1 MHMRLGT
8 MTSLFRDRRECAEHF
23 GYIESIQRCRKAGFT
38 VLDMNL
44 CALNRRQTTLH
55 LDNWQEQVDEIRNEA
70 ERLGCVFSQSHPPYR
85 RGRDGAFATAEE
97 EEFFRAMSLRAL
109 EITAMLGARWA
120 VIHPVMDVTADINDV
135 DAHVRCNQQMFARE
149 AELAARLGVGLAF
162 ENMFDGDQR
171 RFGST
176 AEDLIAIQD
185 FFHSDHIGVC
195 WDVGH
200 ANRMYHGLQP
210 LAIRRLGSRIK
221 ALHIDDNLGKDDLH
235 LLPFEGNVAWEQI
248 MHELHDGGCEA
259 DLIYEI
265 RNNSNMPE
273 ALRDITARY
282 CYEVGEYLLSLYR

>member
-1 MHMRLGT
+1 MRLGT

-85 RGRDGAFATAEE
+85 RGREGTFATAEE
-97 EEFFRAMSLRAL
+97 EAFFRAMSLRAL
-109 EITAMLGARWA
+109 EITAMLGAKWA

-135 DAHVRCNQQMFARE
+135 DAHVRYNQQMFARE
-149 AELAARLGVGLAF
+149 AELAAKLGVGLAF

-185 FFHSDHIGVC
+185 SFHSDLIGIC

-200 ANRMYHGLQP
+200 ANRMYRDQLKP
-210 LAIRRLGSRIK
+210 IRKLGSRIK

-235 LLPFEGNVAWEQI
+235 LLPFEGNVPWEQV
-248 MHELHDGGCEA
+248 MHTLYDSGCEA

-265 RNNSNMPE
+265 RNNANMPE
-273 ALRDITARY
+273 ALRDVTARY
-282 CYEVGEYLLSLYR
+282 CYEEIGRAHV

>member
-1 MHMRLGT
+1 MRLGT

-55 LDNWQEQVDEIRNEA
+55 LDNWQEQVDEICNEA

-85 RGRDGAFATAEE
+85 RGREGTFATAEE
-97 EEFFRAMSLRAL
+97 EAFFRAMSLRAL
-109 EITAMLGARWA
+109 EITAMLGAKWA

-135 DAHVRCNQQMFARE
+135 DAHVRYNQQMFARE
-149 AELAARLGVGLAF
+149 AELAAKLGVGLAF

-185 FFHSDHIGVC
+185 SFHSDLIGVC

-200 ANRMYHGLQP
+200 ANRMYRDQLKP
-210 LAIRRLGSRIK
+210 IRKLGSRIK

-235 LLPFEGNVAWEQI
+235 LLPFEGNVPWEQV
-248 MHELHDGGCEA
+248 MHTLYDSGCEA
-259 DLIYEI
+259 DLICCRFIAEGMGAS
-265 RNNSNMPE
+265 RLPRSVF
-273 ALRDITARY
+273 
-282 CYEVGEYLLSLYR
+282 C

>member
-1 MHMRLGT
+1 MRLGT

-85 RGRDGAFATAEE
+85 RGREGTFATAEE
-97 EEFFRAMSLRAL
+97 EAFFRAMSLRAL
-109 EITAMLGARWA
+109 EITAMLGAKWA

-135 DAHVRCNQQMFARE
+135 DAHVRYNQQMFARE
-149 AELAARLGVGLAF
+149 AELAAKLGVGLAF

-185 FFHSDHIGVC
+185 SFHSDLIGVC

-200 ANRMYHGLQP
+200 ANRMYRDQLKP
-210 LAIRRLGSRIK
+210 IRRLGSRIK
-221 ALHIDDNLGKDDLH
+221 ALHIDDNYGTARDVH
-235 LLPFEGNVAWEQI
+235 LLPYEGLIDWSKVLRALREIGYDHDFAFEHALNPTPHAVMPAQLRYMCALGRE
-248 MHELHDGGCEA
+248 ML
-259 DLIYEI
+259 
-265 RNNSNMPE
+265 SNM
-273 ALRDITARY
+273 
-282 CYEVGEYLLSLYR
+282 

>member
-1 MHMRLGT
+1 MRLGT

-85 RGRDGAFATAEE
+85 RGREGTFATAEE
-97 EEFFRAMSLRAL
+97 EAFFRAMSLRAL
-109 EITAMLGARWA
+109 EITAMLGAKWA

-135 DAHVRCNQQMFARE
+135 DAHVRYNQQMFARE
-149 AELAARLGVGLAF
+149 AELAAKLGVGLAF

-171 RFGST
+171 RFGPHS
-176 AEDLIAIQD
+176 DLIGI
-185 FFHSDHIGVC
+185 C

-200 ANRMYHGLQP
+200 ANRMYRDQLKP
-210 LAIRRLGSRIK
+210 IRKLGSRIK

-235 LLPFEGNVAWEQI
+235 LLPFEGNVPWEQV
-248 MHELHDGGCEA
+248 MHTLYDSGCEA

-265 RNNSNMPE
+265 RNNANMPE
-273 ALRDITARY
+273 ALRDVTARY

>member
-1 MHMRLGT
+1 MRLGT

-85 RGRDGAFATAEE
+85 RGREGTFATAEE
-97 EEFFRAMSLRAL
+97 EAFFRAMSLRAL
-109 EITAMLGARWA
+109 EITAMLGAKWT

-135 DAHVRCNQQMFARE
+135 DAHVRYNQQMFARE
-149 AELAARLGVGLAF
+149 AELAAKLGVGLAF

-185 FFHSDHIGVC
+185 SFHSDLIGVC

-200 ANRMYHGLQP
+200 ANRMYRDQLKP
-210 LAIRRLGSRIK
+210 IRRLGSRIK
-221 ALHIDDNLGKDDLH
+221 ALHIDDNYGTARDMH
-235 LLPFEGNVAWEQI
+235 LLPYEGLIDWSKVMRALHEIGYDHDFAFEHALNPTPHAVMPDQLRYMCALGRH
-248 MHELHDGGCEA
+248 MLS
-259 DLIYEI
+259 DL
-265 RNNSNMPE
+265 
-273 ALRDITARY
+273 
-282 CYEVGEYLLSLYR
+282 

>member
-85 RGRDGAFATAEE
+85 RGREGAFATAEE

-109 EITAMLGARWA
+109 EITAMLGAKWA

-162 ENMFDGDQR
+162 ENMLDGDQR

-185 FFHSDHIGVC
+185 SFHSDHIGVC

-248 MHELHDGGCEA
+248 MYELHDGGCEA

>member
-1 MHMRLGT
+1 MRLGT

-55 LDNWQEQVDEIRNEA
+55 LDDWKKQVEEIRNEA

-85 RGRDGAFATAEE
+85 RGREGTFPTAEE

-109 EITAMLGARWA
+109 EITAMLGAKWA
-120 VIHPVMDVTADINDV
+120 VIHPVMDVNADLNDV
-135 DAHVRCNQQMFARE
+135 DAQVHYNQQMFARE
-149 AELAARLGVGLAF
+149 AELAQKLGIGLAF
-162 ENMFDGDQR
+162 ENMFDGEQR

-185 FFHSDHIGVC
+185 SFHSDHIGVC

-200 ANRMYHGLQP
+200 ANRMYHAQQL
-210 LAIRRLGSRIK
+210 LAIRKLGSRIK

-235 LLPFEGNVAWEQI
+235 LLPFEGNVAWEQV
-248 MHELHDGGCEA
+248 MHTLHDSGCNA

>member
-1 MHMRLGT
+1 
-8 MTSLFRDRRECAEHF
+8 
-23 GYIESIQRCRKAGFT
+23 
-38 VLDMNL
+38 
-44 CALNRRQTTLH
+44 
-55 LDNWQEQVDEIRNEA
+55 
-70 ERLGCVFSQSHPPYR
+70 
-85 RGRDGAFATAEE
+85 
-97 EEFFRAMSLRAL
+97 MSLRAL
-109 EITAMLGARWA
+109 EITAMLGAKWA
-120 VIHPVMDVTADINDV
+120 VIHTVMDVTADINDV

-149 AELAARLGVGLAF
+149 AELAAKLGVGLAF

-185 FFHSDHIGVC
+185 SFHSDHFGVC

-210 LAIRRLGSRIK
+210 LAIRKLGSRIK

>member
-85 RGRDGAFATAEE
+85 RGREGTFATAEE
-97 EEFFRAMSLRAL
+97 EAFFRAMSLRAL
-109 EITAMLGARWA
+109 EITAMLGAKWA

-135 DAHVRCNQQMFARE
+135 DAHVRYNQQMFARE
-149 AELAARLGVGLAF
+149 AELAAKLGVGLAF

-185 FFHSDHIGVC
+185 SFHSDLIGVC

-200 ANRMYHGLQP
+200 ANRMYRDQLKP
-210 LAIRRLGSRIK
+210 IRKLGSRIK

-235 LLPFEGNVAWEQI
+235 LLPFEGNVPWEQV
-248 MHELHDGGCEA
+248 MHTLHDSGCEA

-273 ALRDITARY
+273 ALRDVTARY

>member
-1 MHMRLGT
+1 MRLGT

-55 LDNWQEQVDEIRNEA
+55 LDDWKKQVEEIRNEA

-85 RGRDGAFATAEE
+85 RGREGTFPTAEE

-109 EITAMLGARWA
+109 EITAMLGAKWA
-120 VIHPVMDVTADINDV
+120 VIHPVMDVNADINDV
-135 DAHVRCNQQMFARE
+135 DAQVRYNQQMFARE
-149 AELAARLGVGLAF
+149 AELAQKLGIGLAF
-162 ENMFDGDQR
+162 ENMFDGEQR

-185 FFHSDHIGVC
+185 SFHSDHIGVC

-200 ANRMYHGLQP
+200 ANRMYHAQQL
-210 LAIRRLGSRIK
+210 LAIRKLGSRIK

-235 LLPFEGNVAWEQI
+235 LLPFEGNVNWEQV
-248 MHELHDGGCEA
+248 MHALHDSGCNA

-282 CYEVGEYLLSLYR
+282 CYEVGEYLLSLYC

>member
-1 MHMRLGT
+1 MRLGT

-23 GYIESIQRCRKAGFT
+23 GYIESVQRCRKAGFT

-85 RGRDGAFATAEE
+85 RGREGTFATAEE
-97 EEFFRAMSLRAL
+97 EAFFRAMSLRAL
-109 EITAMLGARWA
+109 EITAMLGAKWA

-135 DAHVRCNQQMFARE
+135 DAHVRYNQQMFARE
-149 AELAARLGVGLAF
+149 AELAAKLGVGLAF

-185 FFHSDHIGVC
+185 SFHSDLIGIC

-200 ANRMYHGLQP
+200 ANRMYRDQLKP
-210 LAIRRLGSRIK
+210 IRKLGSRIK
-221 ALHIDDNLGKDDLH
+221 ALHIDDNYGTARDVH
-235 LLPFEGNVAWEQI
+235 LLPYEG
-248 MHELHDGGCEA
+248 
-259 DLIYEI
+259 LIDWSKVM
-265 RNNSNMPE
+265 R
-273 ALRDITARY
+273 ALREI
-282 CYEVGEYLLSLYR
+282 G

>member
-85 RGRDGAFATAEE
+85 RGREGTFATAEE
-97 EEFFRAMSLRAL
+97 EAFFRAMSLRAL
-109 EITAMLGARWA
+109 EITAMLGAKWA

-135 DAHVRCNQQMFARE
+135 DAHVRYNQQMFARE
-149 AELAARLGVGLAF
+149 AELVAKLGVGLAF

-185 FFHSDHIGVC
+185 SFHSDLIGIC

-200 ANRMYHGLQP
+200 ANRMYRDQLKP
-210 LAIRRLGSRIK
+210 IRKLGSRIK

-235 LLPFEGNVAWEQI
+235 LLPFEGNVPWEQV
-248 MHELHDGGCEA
+248 MHTLYDSGCEA

-265 RNNSNMPE
+265 RNNANMPE
-273 ALRDITARY
+273 ALRDVTARY

>member
-1 MHMRLGT
+1 MRLGT
-8 MTSLFRDRRECAEHF
+8 MTSLFRDRRECAKHF

-55 LDNWQEQVDEIRNEA
+55 LDDWKKQVEEIRNEA

-85 RGRDGAFATAEE
+85 RGREGTFPTAEE

-109 EITAMLGARWA
+109 EITAMLGAKWA
-120 VIHPVMDVTADINDV
+120 VIHPVMDVNADINDV
-135 DAHVRCNQQMFARE
+135 DAQVRYNQQMFARE
-149 AELAARLGVGLAF
+149 AELAQKLGIGLAF
-162 ENMFDGDQR
+162 ENMFDGEQR

-185 FFHSDHIGVC
+185 SFHSDHIGVC

-200 ANRMYHGLQP
+200 ANRMYHAQQL
-210 LAIRRLGSRIK
+210 LAIRKLGSRIK

-235 LLPFEGNVAWEQI
+235 LLPFEGNVAWEQV
-248 MHELHDGGCEA
+248 MHALHDSGCNA

-265 RNNSNMPE
+265 RNNSNMPK

-282 CYEVGEYLLSLYR
+282 CYEVGEYLLSLYC

>member
-1 MHMRLGT
+1 MRLGT

-85 RGRDGAFATAEE
+85 RGREGTFATAEE
-97 EEFFRAMSLRAL
+97 EAFFRAMSLRAL
-109 EITAMLGARWA
+109 EITAMLGAKWA

-135 DAHVRCNQQMFARE
+135 DAHVRYNQQMFARE
-149 AELAARLGVGLAF
+149 AELATKLGVGLAF

-185 FFHSDHIGVC
+185 SFHSDLIGIC

-200 ANRMYHGLQP
+200 ANRMYRDQLKP
-210 LAIRRLGSRIK
+210 IRKLGSRIK
-221 ALHIDDNLGKDDLH
+221 ALHIDDNYGTARDMH
-235 LLPFEGNVAWEQI
+235 LLPYEGLIDWSKVMRALHEIGYDHDFAFEHALNPTPHAVMPDQLRYMCALGRH
-248 MHELHDGGCEA
+248 MLS
-259 DLIYEI
+259 DL
-265 RNNSNMPE
+265 
-273 ALRDITARY
+273 
-282 CYEVGEYLLSLYR
+282 

>member
-1 MHMRLGT
+1 MRLGT

-23 GYIESIQRCRKAGFT
+23 GYIESVQRCRKAGFT

-85 RGRDGAFATAEE
+85 RGREGTFATAEE
-97 EEFFRAMSLRAL
+97 EAFFRAMSLRAL
-109 EITAMLGARWA
+109 EITAMLGAKWA

-135 DAHVRCNQQMFARE
+135 DAHVRYNQQMFARE
-149 AELAARLGVGLAF
+149 AELAAKLGVGLAF

-185 FFHSDHIGVC
+185 SFHSDLIGIC

-200 ANRMYHGLQP
+200 ANRMYRDQLKP
-210 LAIRRLGSRIK
+210 IRKLGSRIK
-221 ALHIDDNLGKDDLH
+221 ALHIDDNYGTARDVH
-235 LLPFEGNVAWEQI
+235 LLPYEGLIDWSKVMRALREIGYDHDFAFEHALNPTPHAVMPAQLRYMCALGRE
-248 MHELHDGGCEA
+248 ML
-259 DLIYEI
+259 
-265 RNNSNMPE
+265 SNM
-273 ALRDITARY
+273 
-282 CYEVGEYLLSLYR
+282 

>member
-1 MHMRLGT
+1 

-55 LDNWQEQVDEIRNEA
+55 LDDWKKQVEEIRNEA

-85 RGRDGAFATAEE
+85 RGREGTFPTAEE

-109 EITAMLGARWA
+109 EITAMLGAKWA
-120 VIHPVMDVTADINDV
+120 VIHPVMDVNADINDV
-135 DAHVRCNQQMFARE
+135 DAQVRYNQQMFARE
-149 AELAARLGVGLAF
+149 AELAQKLGIGLAF
-162 ENMFDGDQR
+162 ENMFDGEQR

-185 FFHSDHIGVC
+185 SFHSDHIGVC

-200 ANRMYHGLQP
+200 ANRMYHAQQL
-210 LAIRRLGSRIK
+210 LAIRKLGSRIK

-235 LLPFEGNVAWEQI
+235 LLPFEGNVNWEQV
-248 MHELHDGGCEA
+248 MHTMHDSGCNA

-265 RNNSNMPE
+265 RNNSNMPK

-282 CYEVGEYLLSLYR
+282 CYEVGEYLLSLYC

>member
-1 MHMRLGT
+1 MRLGT

-23 GYIESIQRCRKAGFT
+23 GYIESVQRCRKAGFT

-85 RGRDGAFATAEE
+85 RGREGTFATAEE
-97 EEFFRAMSLRAL
+97 EAFFRAMSLRAL
-109 EITAMLGARWA
+109 EITAMLGAKWA

-135 DAHVRCNQQMFARE
+135 DAHVRYNQQMFARE
-149 AELAARLGVGLAF
+149 AELAAKLGVGLAF

-185 FFHSDHIGVC
+185 SFHSDLIGIC

-200 ANRMYHGLQP
+200 ANRMYRDQLKP
-210 LAIRRLGSRIK
+210 IRKLGSRIK
-221 ALHIDDNLGKDDLH
+221 ALHIDDNYGTARDVH
-235 LLPFEGNVAWEQI
+235 LLPYEGLIDWSKVMRALREIGYDHDFAFEHALNPTPHAVMPAQLRYLCALGRE
-248 MHELHDGGCEA
+248 ML
-259 DLIYEI
+259 
-265 RNNSNMPE
+265 SNM
-273 ALRDITARY
+273 
-282 CYEVGEYLLSLYR
+282 

>member
-85 RGRDGAFATAEE
+85 RGREGTFATAEE
-97 EEFFRAMSLRAL
+97 EAFFRAMSLRAL
-109 EITAMLGARWA
+109 EITAMLGAKWA

-135 DAHVRCNQQMFARE
+135 DAHVRYNQQMFARE
-149 AELAARLGVGLAF
+149 AELAAKLGVGLAF

-185 FFHSDHIGVC
+185 SFHSDLIGIC

-200 ANRMYHGLQP
+200 ANRMYRDQLKP
-210 LAIRRLGSRIK
+210 IRKLGSRIK

-235 LLPFEGNVAWEQI
+235 LLPFEGNVPWEQV
-248 MHELHDGGCEA
+248 MHTLYDSGCEA

-265 RNNSNMPE
+265 RNNANMPE
-273 ALRDITARY
+273 ALRDVTARY
-282 CYEVGEYLLSLYR
+282 CYEVG